1 MYEERLGTDWGDLSD
16 DEALFRMFALG
27 VATELGHPNP
37 GEYDRLRRVANT
49 SYGRSV
55 LELSFQEGRQRAS
68 DDRGDYDGDGA
79 VWDHLV
85 EDEREVSSPSSDV
98 GEYSGIDAL
107 PEAVVRAPFLEL
119 SRDDLERLRLPDLL
133 RREG

>member
-1 MYEERLGTDWGDLSD
+1 MYEERFGTDWADLTD
-16 DEALFRMFALG
+16 DEALLRMFALG

-37 GEYDRLRRVANT
+37 DEYERLRRVANS

-68 DDRGDYDGDGA
+68 DDRAEFESDGA

-85 EDEREVSSPSSDV
+85 EDETEVSSPASDV
-98 GEYSGIDAL
+98 GDRSGIESL

-119 SRDDLERLRLPDLL
+119 GRDELERLRLPELL
-133 RREG
+133 RREE

>member
-1 MYEERLGTDWGDLSD
+1 MYEERFGTDWDDLTD

-37 GEYDRLRRVANT
+37 DEYERLRRVANS

-68 DDRGDYDGDGA
+68 ADRADFEEDSA

-85 EDEREVSSPSSDV
+85 EDENEVSTPDSDV
-98 GEYSGIDAL
+98 GDHSGIDDL
-107 PEAVVRAPFLEL
+107 PAAVVRAPFLEL
-119 SRDDLERLRLPDLL
+119 GRDELERLRLPKLL
-133 RREG
+133 RREE

>member
-1 MYEERLGTDWGDLSD
+1 MYEERLGTDWEDLSD

-37 GEYDRLRRVANT
+37 EEYDRLRRVANS

-68 DDRGDYDGDGA
+68 DDRPDYDGDGA
-79 VWDHLV
+79 VWEHLIEN
-85 EDEREVSSPSSDV
+85 EDDVTAHTSDV
-98 GEYSGIDAL
+98 GEYSGIDDL
-107 PEAVVRAPFLEL
+107 PDAVVRAPFLEL
-119 SRDDLERLRLPDLL
+119 SRDDLERLRLPELL
-133 RREG
+133 RREE